1 MIRLSE
7 VQKQI
12 LVGALVGEVTRTFG
26 PSSGE
31 RFYCNGERVGQL
43 TIDSLVR
50 RGLLAKGK
58 PFKTGTLMSKTLYS
72 LTDLGRKHA
81 ER

>member
-1 MIRLSE
+1 MIRLSDH
-7 VQKQI
+7 QKQI
-12 LVGALVGEVTRTFG
+12 LVGALVGEICRIYG

-50 RGLLAKGK
+50 RGLLVKGK
-58 PFKTGTLMSKTLYS
+58 TFKTGTLMSKMIYTLS
-72 LTDLGRKHA
+72 ALGHEMA
-81 ER
+81 SH